1 MKANETKIDKFLATN
16 ETTFAIPVYQRNYDW
31 TLFQCKQLLY
41 DILETGKNDQAN
53 THFIGSIVYVH
64 DDVYTA
70 SGLNELTIIDGQQR
84 LTTIT
89 LIYIAL
95 YRLAKVFDNQML
107 VNRIQKTYLINEFAP
122 EEEKL
127 KLKPTENNKE
137 ALRHILNSTDGE
149 EFKGYSKII
158 ENFDYFRSAINAE
171 NFEIIQRGLSK
182 LIFVDIALDRQ
193 KDNPQRIFES
203 LNSTGLELSQ
213 ADLIRN
219 FILMGLNSAEQNRIY
234 KNFWEVIEK
243 NAKDETLNKTKVS
256 EFIRD
261 YLTLKNKEIPNKG
274 DVYKKFKENYPTSTI
289 DKLEIVLTELKSLVK
304 YYNKLTNPK
313 NEPDKLIRTQL
324 EYINRLEINVAFPF
338 LMKAYEDFSNDII
351 DKATFISVLST
362 VQSFTFRR
370 FILGLP
376 TNALNKI
383 FMGLYDKVELNNYL
397 FSIQKTLLQKSG
409 IQRFPRNTETI
420 NALKEKDVYNI
431 KPKNRTYLLERLEN
445 FQNKEPVAI
454 EGNSDITIE
463 HIFPQNP
470 DPKWKI
476 ELGADEYNLIKENY
490 LNTIGNLT
498 LSGNN
503 GKLSNK
509 PFLDKKVMNVDGREQ
524 GYNFSRLW
532 LNRDL
537 KEIVKWDK
545 VEIEERANTITERF
559 IKIWEIPEIDIEL
572 EATND
577 EINIFDAEDPKYKKL
592 EYAIFFNQKLEVT
605 QVAKLYIEVFK
616 QLFDLQPETFFTSE
630 IGDKLSLTK
639 TPEKNGLRQAVPI
652 SETYFIEANI
662 DNMGKFDRIKLALT
676 IFGFEDELL
685 IKYTI

>member
-1 MKANETKIDKFLATN
+1 MKANETKVDKFLATN

-31 TLFQCKQLLY
+31 TLTQCKQLLH
-41 DILETGKNDQAN
+41 DIIETGKNEKTNA
-53 THFIGSIVYVH
+53 HFIGSIVYVH

-70 SGLNELTIIDGQQR
+70 SGLTELTIIDGQQR

-95 YRLAKVFDNQML
+95 YRLAKQLDNQML
-107 VNRIQKTYLINEFAP
+107 VNRIHKTYLINEFAP
-122 EEEKL
+122 EAEKL

-137 ALRHILNSTDGE
+137 ALRHILNSNDDE

-158 ENFDYFRSAINAE
+158 ENFEYFRSAINSD
-171 NFEIIQRGLSK
+171 NFETVQRGLSK

-219 FILMGLNSAEQNRIY
+219 YILMGLSRTNQEKIY
-234 KNFWEVIEK
+234 KSYWEVIEK
-243 NAKDETLNKTKVS
+243 NAKDETLNKTRVS

-274 DVYKKFKENYPTSTI
+274 DVYLTFKANYPTTTV
-289 DKLEIVLTELKSLVK
+289 DDLEEILSELKSLSK
-304 YYNKLTNPK
+304 FYNKLVNPK
-313 NEPDKLIRTQL
+313 NEADREIRQQL
-324 EYINRLEINVAFPF
+324 EYISRLEINVAFPF
-338 LMKAYEDFSNDII
+338 LMKVYEDYSNSLI
-351 DKATFISVLST
+351 DKPTFISVLSL

-383 FMGLYDKVELNNYL
+383 FMTLYDKVEQDNYL
-397 FSIQKTLLQKSG
+397 ISIQNSLMQRSG
-409 IQRFPRNTETI
+409 VQRFPRNTETI

-431 KPKNRTYLLERLEN
+431 KPKNRTYLLERIEN
-445 FQNKEPVAI
+445 FQNTESVII

-476 ELGADEYNLIKENY
+476 ELGADEYNFIKENY

-503 GKLSNK
+503 GKLGNK
-509 PFLDKKVMNVDGREQ
+509 PFADKQVMNVDGKEQ
-524 GYNFSRLW
+524 GYKFSRLW

-537 KEIVKWDK
+537 KEKTKWDK
-545 VEIEERANTITERF
+545 EEIEIRANQIAERF
-559 IKIWEIPEIDIEL
+559 LKIWEIPDIEV
-572 EATND
+572 EEQTNND
-577 EINIFDAEDPKYKKL
+577 EVNIFDADDPKHKKL
-592 EYAIFFNQKLEVT
+592 EYAIFFNQKLDVT

-616 QLFDLQPETFFTSE
+616 QLFDLQPETFFTSD
-630 IGDKLSLTK
+630 IGQRLSLTK
-639 TPEKNGLRQAVPI
+639 NPDADGLRQAVPI
-652 SETYFIEANI
+652 SDTYFIEANI
-662 DNMGKFDRIKLALT
+662 DNVGKFDRIKQALT
-676 IFGFEDELL
+676 IFGFEDELM
-685 IKYTI
+685 IKYAD